1 MRINFLCTNHET
13 NVNNA
18 VISIPKKTGAKMEF
32 SRTTIK
38 VMAIDKSATAV
49 EIIPSIFYLS
59 IFISFALKVL
69 RFSDI
74 TGNPNSGICHM
85 AIISLFLSNLQAD

>member
-49 EIIPSIFYLS
+49 EIIPSIFLS
-59 IFISFALKVL
+59 INIHIFCLESIKIF
-69 RFSDI
+69 
-74 TGNPNSGICHM
+74 
-85 AIISLFLSNLQAD
+85 